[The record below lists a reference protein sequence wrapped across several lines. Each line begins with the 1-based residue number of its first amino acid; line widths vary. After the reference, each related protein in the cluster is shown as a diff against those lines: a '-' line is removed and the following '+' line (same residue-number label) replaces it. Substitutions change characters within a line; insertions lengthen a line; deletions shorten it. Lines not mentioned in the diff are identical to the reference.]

1 MLQNFQDQFSMNFKW
16 IQCLHRALLLSIQ
29 ISKYICVPSLRGS
42 GVNFAPASVILRLA
56 KLMIS
61 SHISVLV
68 VEEDLFQR
76 FTLVE
81 ILSNSGFNVLEA
93 HDSAEAL
100 EQLRDIVGID
110 AIVTDA
116 KMPSDGMNG
125 LEFAAVVHV
134 RWPNVRIIV
143 ASGEPG
149 IKIEEIPAKA
159 QLFSKPYN
167 SQNIAIR
174 LREMVLGDRFK
185 LLSPEA
191 A

>member
-1 MLQNFQDQFSMNFKW
+1 M
-16 IQCLHRALLLSIQ
+16 
-29 ISKYICVPSLRGS
+29 
-42 GVNFAPASVILRLA
+42 NFAPASVILRLA